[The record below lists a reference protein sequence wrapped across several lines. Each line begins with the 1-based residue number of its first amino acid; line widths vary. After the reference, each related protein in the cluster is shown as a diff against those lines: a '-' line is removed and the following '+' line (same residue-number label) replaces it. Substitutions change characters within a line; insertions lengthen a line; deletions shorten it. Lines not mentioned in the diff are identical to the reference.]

1 LGKCQLAFFSK
12 AHIIINMATDDQK
25 LQVNK
30 WLKNTRLDPV
40 VVGQTIGVDS
50 NHINPQVLLAAT
62 KKLIKINKLE
72 VEPDNRDDLKFMTFH
87 GLEDFVNEHIE
98 KDAGKL
104 QQKAKMKMQQKKDLS
119 WLHSGF
125 FSPQIKSI
133 IIGDGKVS
141 QHIEGHNPIDNF
153 DVSHKVTKLGEGGI
167 SSVDAVPDESRMV
180 NSTYFGFFDPF
191 RISETKTVG
200 VDHRFAHNVI
210 KGRDTRLYRLVL
222 DKEKK
227 PVWVDHET
235 LLTSKVEIPEY

>member
-1 LGKCQLAFFSK
+1 MTPEEKK
-12 AHIIINMATDDQK
+12 T
-25 LQVNK
+25 QVTK
-30 WLKNTRLDPV
+30 WLKATRIDPV
-40 VVGQTIGVDS
+40 VTQQTIGVNSD
-50 NHINPQVLLAAT
+50 HVNPHVLLEAT

-72 VEPDNRDDLKFMTFH
+72 VEPDNRDDLKFMSFH
-87 GLEDFVNEHIE
+87 GLEDFVKEHIE

-119 WLHSGF
+119 WLQPGF
-125 FSPQIKSI
+125 FSPQIRSI

-141 QHIEGHNPIDNF
+141 QSIEGHNPIDNF
-153 DVSHKVTKLGEGGI
+153 DVSNKVTKLGEGGI

-200 VDHRFAHNVI
+200 VDHRFAHNVV
-210 KGRDTRLYRLVL
+210 KGKDNKLYRLVF

-227 PVWVDHET
+227 PVWVNHEV
-235 LLTSKVEIPEY
+235 LLTSRVEIPEN